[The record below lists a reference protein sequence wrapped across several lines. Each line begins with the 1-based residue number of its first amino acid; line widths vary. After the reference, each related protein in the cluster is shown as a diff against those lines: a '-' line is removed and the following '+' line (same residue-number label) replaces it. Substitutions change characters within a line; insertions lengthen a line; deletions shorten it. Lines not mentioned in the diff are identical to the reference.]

1 MNIATI
7 IVTFNRKQLL
17 LRCINAV
24 CAQTLLPTTIYIID
38 NNSTDGTDEA
48 LQDSGILNDNGSYC
62 NIKIEYVK
70 LPKNGGGSLGFYEG
84 LSRAHKT
91 NHYDAFWVMD
101 DDGMPD
107 KNCLKELSTH
117 IKEHDYLSPL
127 VVDVE
132 YQRNMA
138 FIDYSV
144 EDFIKLKSEDHIFI
158 KNAANPFNGILY
170 SKKYLDVVGYPNPGM
185 FIWGDEINYDLRG
198 RMHNMPP
205 VTVCKAIHYHP
216 RNRAQHSQP
225 FFFKKKKVIF
235 VDNKWKMYCRC
246 CNAVFNYRLSGNYIQ
261 VVKEFILYN
270 WLFLITMHSWSWVKL
285 FNTAFVNGWRG
296 KFGGHYKYMNQ

>member
-1 MNIATI
+1 MNIAS
-7 IVTFNRKQLL
+7 IVVTYNRKVLL
-17 LRCINAV
+17 LRCIRAI
-24 CAQTLLPTTIYIID
+24 AEQSLIPQTLYIID
-38 NNSTDGTDEA
+38 NNSTDGTYNA
-48 LQDSGILNDNGSYC
+48 LVEFGIINGNGVYR
-62 NIKIEYVK
+62 NITIEYIK

-84 LSRAHKT
+84 LKRAHET
-91 NHYDAFWVMD
+91 NNYDAFWVMD
-101 DDGMPD
+101 DDGMPER
-107 KNCLKELSTH
+107 NCLKELISN
-117 IKEHDYLSPL
+117 IDVSNYLSPL
-127 VVDVE
+127 VVDIDNHE
-132 YQRNMA
+132 DMA
-138 FIDYSV
+138 FRDCSLT
-144 EDFIKLKSEDHIFI
+144 DFVKSQSNDGQTI

-170 SKKYLDVVGYPNPGM
+170 SKKYLDVVGYPNPDL